1 MGKWPI
7 WMVEKARLIMGRYD
21 KYRIFTNSSEY
32 YKPLREKRGVSII
45 EHYET
50 PAFSNPTV
58 AQRMSL
64 TTNAH
69 IWKYG
74 DRLYNLASQYYG
86 DTRYWWVIAWYNGL
100 PCEAEI
106 ANGSV
111 IYIPV
116 NIAHALQVLGA
127 T

>member
-1 MGKWPI
+1 
-7 WMVEKARLIMGRYD
+7 MGRYD
-21 KYRIFTNSSEY
+21 KYRILENSNDY
-32 YKPLREKRGVSII
+32 YKSLRESRGVSII

-58 AQRMSL
+58 AQRASL
-64 TTNAH
+64 LTDAR

-106 ANGSV
+106 ENGTV

-116 NIAHALQVLGA
+116 DIGSALEVLGA
-127 T
+127 V